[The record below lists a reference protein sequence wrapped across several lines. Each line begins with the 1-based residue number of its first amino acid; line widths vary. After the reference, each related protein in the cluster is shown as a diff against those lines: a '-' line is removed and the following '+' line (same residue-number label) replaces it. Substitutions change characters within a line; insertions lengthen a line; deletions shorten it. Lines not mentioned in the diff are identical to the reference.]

1 MFSINN
7 RTIVVFSTSIIIEQ
21 VQLDVV
27 TNVNVQWEKVSQ
39 VWLTCRD
46 QGLLRIG
53 SRVPVFLWLLIADQ
67 FLVAF
72 LVLMF
77 ASFTDWLDGFIA
89 RKFNQIT
96 SLGKVLDPSADRLF
110 ILATLIGLT
119 VNEIIP
125 AWLAIVIVARDLLLL
140 IGYPISASH
149 GFGPLPVH
157 FLGKAATFALLYA
170 LPLLLLA
177 EVWPTAEAVI
187 LPLAWGFAYWGI
199 GLYWVAGFVYLAQ
212 LRQLIS
218 LERRSSPNI

>member
-1 MFSINN
+1 MQLSKELKSVPNMLSIL
-7 RTIVVFSTSIIIEQ
+7 R
-21 VQLDVV
+21 
-27 TNVNVQWEKVSQ
+27 
-39 VWLTCRD
+39 
-46 QGLLRIG
+46 LLL
-53 SRVPVFLWLLIADQ
+53 VPVFLWLLIADQ
-67 FLVAF
+67 FLIAF

-110 ILATLIGLT
+110 ILSTLIGLT

-125 AWLAIVIVARDLLLL
+125 AWLAIVIVARDVLLL

-149 GFGPLPVH
+149 GYGPLPVH

-177 EVWPTAEAVI
+177 DVWPSAEE
-187 LPLAWGFAYWGI
+187 
-199 GLYWVAGFVYLAQ
+199 LAQ
-212 LRQLIS
+212 RLGQAEDAASRREVGISWAASLVSELADAYIDAVHLYAFNEYANVTEVLR
-218 LERRSSPNI
+218 RAGVV

>member
-1 MFSINN
+1 MQLSQELKSIPNML
-7 RTIVVFSTSIIIEQ
+7 SI
-21 VQLDVV
+21 L
-27 TNVNVQWEKVSQ
+27 
-39 VWLTCRD
+39 R
-46 QGLLRIG
+46 LLL
-53 SRVPVFLWLLIADQ
+53 VPVFLWLLIADQ
-67 FLVAF
+67 FLIAF

-125 AWLAIVIVARDLLLL
+125 AWLAIVIVARDVLLL

-149 GFGPLPVH
+149 GYGPLPVH

-177 EVWPTAEAVI
+177 DLWPTAEAVI

>member
-1 MFSINN
+1 MQLSQELKSIPNML
-7 RTIVVFSTSIIIEQ
+7 SI
-21 VQLDVV
+21 L
-27 TNVNVQWEKVSQ
+27 
-39 VWLTCRD
+39 R
-46 QGLLRIG
+46 LLL
-53 SRVPVFLWLLIADQ
+53 VPVFLWLLIVDQ
-67 FLVAF
+67 LLIAF

-89 RKFNQIT
+89 RRFNQIT

-125 AWLAIVIVARDLLLL
+125 AWLAIVIVARDILLLV
-140 IGYPISASH
+140 GYPISASH
-149 GFGPLPVH
+149 GYGPLPVH

-177 EVWPTAEAVI
+177 DVWPSAEAVI

>member
-1 MFSINN
+1 MIMQLRQELKSVPNMLSIL
-7 RTIVVFSTSIIIEQ
+7 R
-21 VQLDVV
+21 
-27 TNVNVQWEKVSQ
+27 
-39 VWLTCRD
+39 
-46 QGLLRIG
+46 LLL
-53 SRVPVFLWLLIADQ
+53 VPVFLWLLIVDQ

-89 RKFNQIT
+89 RKYNQIT

-125 AWLAIVIVARDLLLL
+125 AWLAIVIVARDILLL

-149 GFGPLPVH
+149 GYGPLPVH

-177 EVWPTAEAVI
+177 DVWPSAEAVI

>member
-1 MFSINN
+1 MQLSQELKSVPNMLSI
-7 RTIVVFSTSIIIEQ
+7 
-21 VQLDVV
+21 
-27 TNVNVQWEKVSQ
+27 
-39 VWLTCRD
+39 
-46 QGLLRIG
+46 LRLFL
-53 SRVPVFLWLLIADQ
+53 VPVFLWLLIADQ
-67 FLVAF
+67 FLIAF

-119 VNEIIP
+119 VSEIIP
-125 AWLAIVIVARDLLLL
+125 AWLAIVIVARDVLLL

-149 GFGPLPVH
+149 GYGPLPVH

-177 EVWPTAEAVI
+177 DVWPSAEAVI

-199 GLYWVAGFVYLAQ
+199 ALYWVAGFVYLAQ

>member
-1 MFSINN
+1 
-7 RTIVVFSTSIIIEQ
+7 
-21 VQLDVV
+21 
-27 TNVNVQWEKVSQ
+27 
-39 VWLTCRD
+39 
-46 QGLLRIG
+46 
-53 SRVPVFLWLLIADQ
+53 
-67 FLVAF
+67 
-72 LVLMF
+72 
-77 ASFTDWLDGFIA
+77 
-89 RKFNQIT
+89 
-96 SLGKVLDPSADRLF
+96 
-110 ILATLIGLT
+110 

-125 AWLAIVIVARDLLLL
+125 AWLAIVIVARDVLLL

-149 GFGPLPVH
+149 GYGPLPVH

-177 EVWPTAEAVI
+177 DVWPSAEAVI

>member
-1 MFSINN
+1 MQLSQELKSIPNML
-7 RTIVVFSTSIIIEQ
+7 SI
-21 VQLDVV
+21 L
-27 TNVNVQWEKVSQ
+27 
-39 VWLTCRD
+39 R
-46 QGLLRIG
+46 LLL
-53 SRVPVFLWLLIADQ
+53 VPVFLWLLIADQ

-125 AWLAIVIVARDLLLL
+125 AWLAIVIVARDVLLL

-149 GFGPLPVH
+149 GYGPLPVH

-177 EVWPTAEAVI
+177 DVWPSAEAVI

>member
-1 MFSINN
+1 MQLSQELKSVPNMLSIL
-7 RTIVVFSTSIIIEQ
+7 R
-21 VQLDVV
+21 
-27 TNVNVQWEKVSQ
+27 
-39 VWLTCRD
+39 
-46 QGLLRIG
+46 LLL
-53 SRVPVFLWLLIADQ
+53 VPVFLWLLIADQ
-67 FLVAF
+67 FLIAF

-119 VNEIIP
+119 MNEIIP
-125 AWLAIVIVARDLLLL
+125 AWLAIVILARDVLLL

-149 GFGPLPVH
+149 GYGPLPVH

-177 EVWPTAEAVI
+177 DVWPSAEAVI

>member
-1 MFSINN
+1 MQLSQELKSIPNML
-7 RTIVVFSTSIIIEQ
+7 SI
-21 VQLDVV
+21 L
-27 TNVNVQWEKVSQ
+27 
-39 VWLTCRD
+39 R
-46 QGLLRIG
+46 LLL
-53 SRVPVFLWLLIADQ
+53 VPVFLWLLIVDQ
-67 FLVAF
+67 FLIAF

-125 AWLAIVIVARDLLLL
+125 AWLAIVIVARDILLLV
-140 IGYPISASH
+140 GYPISASH
-149 GFGPLPVH
+149 GYGPLPVH

-177 EVWPTAEAVI
+177 DVFPRAEAAI
-187 LPLAWGFAYWGI
+187 LPLAWGFSYWGI

>member
-1 MFSINN
+1 MLSIL
-7 RTIVVFSTSIIIEQ
+7 R
-21 VQLDVV
+21 
-27 TNVNVQWEKVSQ
+27 
-39 VWLTCRD
+39 
-46 QGLLRIG
+46 LLL
-53 SRVPVFLWLLIADQ
+53 VPVFLWLLIADQ
-67 FLVAF
+67 FLIAF

-125 AWLAIVIVARDLLLL
+125 AWLAIVIVARDVLLL

-149 GFGPLPVH
+149 GYGPLPVH

-177 EVWPTAEAVI
+177 DVWPSAEGVI

-212 LRQLIS
+212 LRKLIS

>member
-1 MFSINN
+1 MQLSQELKSVPNMLSIL
-7 RTIVVFSTSIIIEQ
+7 R
-21 VQLDVV
+21 
-27 TNVNVQWEKVSQ
+27 
-39 VWLTCRD
+39 
-46 QGLLRIG
+46 LLL
-53 SRVPVFLWLLIADQ
+53 VPVFLWLLIADQ

-125 AWLAIVIVARDLLLL
+125 AWLAIVIVARDVLLL

-177 EVWPTAEAVI
+177 DVWPSAEAVI

>member
-1 MFSINN
+1 MQLSQELKSVPNMLSIL
-7 RTIVVFSTSIIIEQ
+7 R
-21 VQLDVV
+21 
-27 TNVNVQWEKVSQ
+27 
-39 VWLTCRD
+39 
-46 QGLLRIG
+46 LLL
-53 SRVPVFLWLLIADQ
+53 VPVFLWLLIADQ
-67 FLVAF
+67 FLIAF

-119 VNEIIP
+119 MNEIIP
-125 AWLAIVIVARDLLLL
+125 AWLAIVIVARDVLLL

-149 GFGPLPVH
+149 GYGPLPVH

-177 EVWPTAEAVI
+177 DVWPSAEAVI

>member
-1 MFSINN
+1 MQLSQELKSVPNMLSIL
-7 RTIVVFSTSIIIEQ
+7 R
-21 VQLDVV
+21 
-27 TNVNVQWEKVSQ
+27 
-39 VWLTCRD
+39 
-46 QGLLRIG
+46 LLL
-53 SRVPVFLWLLIADQ
+53 VPVFLWLLIADQ
-67 FLVAF
+67 FLIAF

-125 AWLAIVIVARDLLLL
+125 AWLAIVIVARDVLLL

-177 EVWPTAEAVI
+177 DVWPSAEAVI

>member
-1 MFSINN
+1 MQLSQELKSIPNML
-7 RTIVVFSTSIIIEQ
+7 SI
-21 VQLDVV
+21 L
-27 TNVNVQWEKVSQ
+27 
-39 VWLTCRD
+39 R
-46 QGLLRIG
+46 LLL
-53 SRVPVFLWLLIADQ
+53 VPVFLWLLIVDQ
-67 FLVAF
+67 FLIAF

-125 AWLAIVIVARDLLLL
+125 AWLAIVIVARDILLLV
-140 IGYPISASH
+140 GYPISASH
-149 GFGPLPVH
+149 GYGPLPVH

-177 EVWPTAEAVI
+177 DVWPSAIFTRI
-187 LPLAWGFAYWGI
+187 
-199 GLYWVAGFVYLAQ
+199 
-212 LRQLIS
+212 
-218 LERRSSPNI
+218 

>member
-1 MFSINN
+1 MQLSQELKSVPNMLSIL
-7 RTIVVFSTSIIIEQ
+7 R
-21 VQLDVV
+21 
-27 TNVNVQWEKVSQ
+27 
-39 VWLTCRD
+39 
-46 QGLLRIG
+46 LLL
-53 SRVPVFLWLLIADQ
+53 VPVFLWLLIADQ
-67 FLVAF
+67 FLIAF

-125 AWLAIVIVARDLLLL
+125 AWLAIVIVARDVLLL

-149 GFGPLPVH
+149 GYGPLPVH

-177 EVWPTAEAVI
+177 DVWPSAEALI

>member
-1 MFSINN
+1 MQLSQELKSIPNML
-7 RTIVVFSTSIIIEQ
+7 SI
-21 VQLDVV
+21 L
-27 TNVNVQWEKVSQ
+27 
-39 VWLTCRD
+39 R
-46 QGLLRIG
+46 LLL
-53 SRVPVFLWLLIADQ
+53 VPVFLWLLIADQ
-67 FLVAF
+67 FLIAF

-125 AWLAIVIVARDLLLL
+125 AWLAIVIVARDVLLL

-177 EVWPTAEAVI
+177 DVWPSAEAVI

>member
-1 MFSINN
+1 MRLSQELKSVPNMLSIL
-7 RTIVVFSTSIIIEQ
+7 R
-21 VQLDVV
+21 
-27 TNVNVQWEKVSQ
+27 
-39 VWLTCRD
+39 
-46 QGLLRIG
+46 LLL
-53 SRVPVFLWLLIADQ
+53 VPVFLWLLIADQ
-67 FLVAF
+67 FLIAF

-119 VNEIIP
+119 MNEIIP
-125 AWLAIVIVARDLLLL
+125 AWLAIVIVARDVLLL

-149 GFGPLPVH
+149 GYGPLPVH

-177 EVWPTAEAVI
+177 DVWPSAEAVI

-199 GLYWVAGFVYLAQ
+199 ALYWVAGFVYLAQ

>member
-1 MFSINN
+1 MRLSQELKSVPNMLSIL
-7 RTIVVFSTSIIIEQ
+7 R
-21 VQLDVV
+21 
-27 TNVNVQWEKVSQ
+27 
-39 VWLTCRD
+39 
-46 QGLLRIG
+46 LLL
-53 SRVPVFLWLLIADQ
+53 VPAFLWLLIADQ
-67 FLVAF
+67 FLIAF

-125 AWLAIVIVARDLLLL
+125 AWLAIVIVARDVLLL

-149 GFGPLPVH
+149 GYGPLPVH

-177 EVWPTAEAVI
+177 DVWPTAEAVI

>member
-1 MFSINN
+1 MQLSQELKSVPNMLSIL
-7 RTIVVFSTSIIIEQ
+7 R
-21 VQLDVV
+21 
-27 TNVNVQWEKVSQ
+27 
-39 VWLTCRD
+39 
-46 QGLLRIG
+46 LLL
-53 SRVPVFLWLLIADQ
+53 VPVFLWLLIADQ
-67 FLVAF
+67 FLIAF

-125 AWLAIVIVARDLLLL
+125 AWLAIVIVARDVLLL
-140 IGYPISASH
+140 IGNPISASH
-149 GFGPLPVH
+149 GYGPLPVH

-177 EVWPTAEAVI
+177 DVWPSAEAVI

>member
-1 MFSINN
+1 MQLPQELKSIPNML
-7 RTIVVFSTSIIIEQ
+7 SI
-21 VQLDVV
+21 L
-27 TNVNVQWEKVSQ
+27 
-39 VWLTCRD
+39 R
-46 QGLLRIG
+46 LLL
-53 SRVPVFLWLLIADQ
+53 VPVFLWLLIVDQ
-67 FLVAF
+67 FLIAF

-125 AWLAIVIVARDLLLL
+125 AWLAIVIVARDILLLV
-140 IGYPISASH
+140 GYPISASH
-149 GFGPLPVH
+149 GYGPLPVH

-177 EVWPTAEAVI
+177 DVWPSAEAVI

>member
-1 MFSINN
+1 MQLSQELKSIPNML
-7 RTIVVFSTSIIIEQ
+7 SI
-21 VQLDVV
+21 L
-27 TNVNVQWEKVSQ
+27 
-39 VWLTCRD
+39 R
-46 QGLLRIG
+46 LLL
-53 SRVPVFLWLLIADQ
+53 VPVFLWLLIADQ

-125 AWLAIVIVARDLLLL
+125 AWLAIVIVARDVLLL

-177 EVWPTAEAVI
+177 DVWPSAEAVI

>member
-1 MFSINN
+1 MQLSQELKSVPNMLSIL
-7 RTIVVFSTSIIIEQ
+7 R
-21 VQLDVV
+21 
-27 TNVNVQWEKVSQ
+27 
-39 VWLTCRD
+39 
-46 QGLLRIG
+46 LLL
-53 SRVPVFLWLLIADQ
+53 VPVFLWLLIADQ

-125 AWLAIVIVARDLLLL
+125 AWLAIVVVARDVLLL

-177 EVWPTAEAVI
+177 DVWPSAEAVI

-218 LERRSSPNI
+218 LERGSSPNI

>member
-1 MFSINN
+1 MQLSQELKSIPNML
-7 RTIVVFSTSIIIEQ
+7 SI
-21 VQLDVV
+21 L
-27 TNVNVQWEKVSQ
+27 
-39 VWLTCRD
+39 R
-46 QGLLRIG
+46 LLL
-53 SRVPVFLWLLIADQ
+53 VPVFLWLLIVDQ
-67 FLVAF
+67 LLIAF

-125 AWLAIVIVARDLLLL
+125 AWLAIVIVARDILLLV
-140 IGYPISASH
+140 GYPISASH
-149 GFGPLPVH
+149 GYGPLPVH

-177 EVWPTAEAVI
+177 DVWPSAEAVI

>member
-1 MFSINN
+1 MLSIL
-7 RTIVVFSTSIIIEQ
+7 R
-21 VQLDVV
+21 
-27 TNVNVQWEKVSQ
+27 
-39 VWLTCRD
+39 
-46 QGLLRIG
+46 LLL
-53 SRVPVFLWLLIADQ
+53 VPVFLWLLIVDQ
-67 FLVAF
+67 FLIAF

-125 AWLAIVIVARDLLLL
+125 AWLAIVIVARDILLLV
-140 IGYPISASH
+140 GYPISASH
-149 GFGPLPVH
+149 GYGPLPVH

-177 EVWPTAEAVI
+177 DVWPSAESVI

>member
-1 MFSINN
+1 MQLSQELKSVPNMLSIL
-7 RTIVVFSTSIIIEQ
+7 R
-21 VQLDVV
+21 
-27 TNVNVQWEKVSQ
+27 
-39 VWLTCRD
+39 
-46 QGLLRIG
+46 LLL
-53 SRVPVFLWLLIADQ
+53 VPVFLWLLIADQ
-67 FLVAF
+67 FLIAF

-125 AWLAIVIVARDLLLL
+125 AWLAIVIVARDVLLL

-149 GFGPLPVH
+149 GYGPLPVH

-177 EVWPTAEAVI
+177 DVWPSAEAVI

-212 LRQLIS
+212 LR
-218 LERRSSPNI
+218 

>member
-1 MFSINN
+1 MRLSQELKSVPNMLSIL
-7 RTIVVFSTSIIIEQ
+7 R
-21 VQLDVV
+21 
-27 TNVNVQWEKVSQ
+27 
-39 VWLTCRD
+39 
-46 QGLLRIG
+46 LLL
-53 SRVPVFLWLLIADQ
+53 VPVFLWLLIADQ
-67 FLVAF
+67 FLIAF

-125 AWLAIVIVARDLLLL
+125 AWLAIVIVARDVLLL

-149 GFGPLPVH
+149 GYGPLPVH

-177 EVWPTAEAVI
+177 EVWPSAEAVI

>member
-1 MFSINN
+1 MQLSQELKSIPNML
-7 RTIVVFSTSIIIEQ
+7 SI
-21 VQLDVV
+21 L
-27 TNVNVQWEKVSQ
+27 
-39 VWLTCRD
+39 R
-46 QGLLRIG
+46 LLL
-53 SRVPVFLWLLIADQ
+53 VPVFLWLLIVDQ
-67 FLVAF
+67 FLIAF

-125 AWLAIVIVARDLLLL
+125 AWLAIVIVARDILLLV
-140 IGYPISASH
+140 GYPISASH
-149 GFGPLPVH
+149 GYGPLPVH

-177 EVWPTAEAVI
+177 DVWPSAEAVI
-187 LPLAWGFAYWGI
+187 LPLAWGSAYWGI

>member
-1 MFSINN
+1 MLSIL
-7 RTIVVFSTSIIIEQ
+7 R
-21 VQLDVV
+21 
-27 TNVNVQWEKVSQ
+27 
-39 VWLTCRD
+39 
-46 QGLLRIG
+46 LLL
-53 SRVPVFLWLLIADQ
+53 VPVFLWLLIVDQ
-67 FLVAF
+67 FLIAF

-119 VNEIIP
+119 VNGIIP
-125 AWLAIVIVARDLLLL
+125 AWLAIVIVARDILLLV
-140 IGYPISASH
+140 GYPISASH
-149 GFGPLPVH
+149 GYGPLPVH

-177 EVWPTAEAVI
+177 DVWPSAEAVI

-199 GLYWVAGFVYLAQ
+199 
-212 LRQLIS
+212 
-218 LERRSSPNI
+218 